1 MSCKYVWLKLCQII
15 KKKALRK
22 NRLEY
27 RQVQTQQLE
36 MHRYDNAKSY
46 WKLLN
51 EIVFF
56 KVS

>member
-15 KKKALRK
+15 KKVLRK

-46 WKLLN
+46 WKLLK